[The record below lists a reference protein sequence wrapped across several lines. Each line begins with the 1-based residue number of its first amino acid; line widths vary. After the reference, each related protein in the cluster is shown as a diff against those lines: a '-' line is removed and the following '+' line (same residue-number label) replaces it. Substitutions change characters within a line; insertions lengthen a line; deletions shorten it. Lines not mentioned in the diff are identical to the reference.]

1 MIAKLEFLQIS
12 IYIAIPK
19 ISVANTTN
27 GIRMKIFVFKPILW
41 IKRIHI
47 KLSQI

>member
-12 IYIAIPK
+12 MYIATPK
-19 ISVANTTN
+19 INTPNTIN

-41 IKRIHI
+41 VKHGHI
-47 KLSQI
+47 KSPQI

>member
-12 IYIAIPK
+12 IYIADPK
-19 ISVANTTN
+19 ISAPNTAN
-27 GIRMKIFVFKPILW
+27 GIMMKIFVFKPILW

-47 KLSQI
+47 KSSQI